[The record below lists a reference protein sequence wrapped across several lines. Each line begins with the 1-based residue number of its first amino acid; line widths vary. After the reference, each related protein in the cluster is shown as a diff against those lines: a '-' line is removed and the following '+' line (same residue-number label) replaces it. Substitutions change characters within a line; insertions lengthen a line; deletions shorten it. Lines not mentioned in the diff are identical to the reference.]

1 MSAAC
6 YSRAPRSF
14 SSNSLTRSN
23 NSTSSSVHFQ
33 NSLLFLDVLLLR
45 HFRAQE
51 SKAADEPHAC
61 AVRDVSVR
69 MNSYSTENN
78 SVDVAT
84 VRLCSSTHAGSS
96 PAFVQRR
103 ELHVFDLHA
112 KLLSTR
118 RGSANSFLLVYLLP
132 PYPPPPHLFVLLMS
146 RLAEVVN
153 TQPEATATSHCSAL

>member
-1 MSAAC
+1 MTNKTAEAVTQQLFVCSPVTVC
-6 YSRAPRSF
+6 APRSF

-45 HFRAQE
+45 HFRAPE

-61 AVRDVSVR
+61 AVRDGSVR
-69 MNSYSTENN
+69 MNSCSTENN

-103 ELHVFDLHA
+103 GL
-112 KLLSTR
+112 
-118 RGSANSFLLVYLLP
+118 
-132 PYPPPPHLFVLLMS
+132 PPPPSPSSPV
-146 RLAEVVN
+146 RPPDV
-153 TQPEATATSHCSAL
+153 SAVMCRNSCQHSA

>member
-1 MSAAC
+1 MTNKTAEAVTQQLFVCSPVTVC
-6 YSRAPRSF
+6 APRSF

-45 HFRAQE
+45 HFRAPE

-69 MNSYSTENN
+69 MNSCSTENN

-103 ELHVFDLHA
+103 GL
-112 KLLSTR
+112 
-118 RGSANSFLLVYLLP
+118 
-132 PYPPPPHLFVLLMS
+132 PPPPSPPLPSPSSPV
-146 RLAEVVN
+146 RPPDV
-153 TQPEATATSHCSAL
+153 SAVMCRNSCQHSA

>member
-1 MSAAC
+1 MTNKTAEAVTQQLFVCSPVTVC
-6 YSRAPRSF
+6 APRSF

-45 HFRAQE
+45 HFRAPE

-69 MNSYSTENN
+69 MNSCSTENN

-103 ELHVFDLHA
+103 GYDWSCMDMKLRGAELCMGSL
-112 KLLSTR
+112 
-118 RGSANSFLLVYLLP
+118 RGF
-132 PYPPPPHLFVLLMS
+132 
-146 RLAEVVN
+146 
-153 TQPEATATSHCSAL
+153 TSPDTVKTNHTT